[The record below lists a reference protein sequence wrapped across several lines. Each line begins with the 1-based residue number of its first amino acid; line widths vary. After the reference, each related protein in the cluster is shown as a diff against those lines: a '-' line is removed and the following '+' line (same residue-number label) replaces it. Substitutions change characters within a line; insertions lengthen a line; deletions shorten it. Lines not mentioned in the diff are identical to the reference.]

1 MFQPKIYKVDV
12 FRRMKDLCTMN
23 SLVSLLEK
31 ASYAYH
37 NGLDP
42 VMTDDAYDAAV
53 EQLRVLDPKHPFL
66 TKVGAPIAGEE
77 VLLPIPLPSLNKIK
91 DSAAIMKWSAK
102 FPAATYHVS
111 AKLDGCSALWLPS
124 KKLYT
129 RGDGLKGRDISA
141 FAPYFQGL
149 VPTTEPVR
157 GELIMYADS
166 KAIPPGKMARNIVAG
181 ALNRKEADPALFAE
195 IRFVAYELIGS
206 AKPEDGY
213 KQMRAAGFEVARA
226 SVIDD
231 LTAEH
236 LSQLFTNAESKSP
249 YQMDGIVIA
258 PNVARSTNA
267 KVKNVKTKNVK
278 NPEDRVAW
286 KTRLNASSARTT
298 VREVEWNVSHL
309 GYLIP
314 RVLFDTVTISG
325 ANISAA
331 TGLHGRWIFEN
342 GVGPGAEI
350 EVRRAGDVIPQIVA
364 VLKPVE
370 PSMPTRYTWNTEGG
384 VHVKPVGD
392 DSAKESACIQLT
404 HALSE
409 LGAENVGPGVV
420 AKLYAAGYTDLKK
433 IYAASVADLATI
445 DGYKEKGAER
455 IYVGLRAK
463 QSSWT
468 ELNFIVASSM
478 MPRGVGHQKL
488 KPLLEIN
495 PTPSTWTTSM
505 SAPGLSEKTIEAIVA
520 AIPAYL
526 SWKSAMGLKVSKSE
540 KTNNPENQI
549 KGVIV
554 FTGVRDKELEA
565 ALIAKGYTIADSI
578 TKKTTHL
585 IYGDTTAKYTKAK
598 ELGLSLLTLEQAKAE
613 L

>member
-1 MFQPKIYKVDV
+1 MCHPQNRV
-12 FRRMKDLCTMN
+12 RTMN
-23 SLVSLLEK
+23 ALVSLLEK

-91 DSAAIMKWSAK
+91 DSAAITKWSAK

-111 AKLDGCSALWLPS
+111 AKLDGCSALWMPS

-206 AKPEDGY
+206 AKPEDAF
-213 KQMRAAGFEVARA
+213 KQMRAAGFEIARA
-226 SVIDD
+226 SVIEE
-231 LTAEH
+231 LTAER

-258 PNVARSTNA
+258 PNVARSNNTT
-267 KVKNVKTKNVK
+267 VKNKNVK
-278 NPEDRVAW
+278 NNKNPDDRVAW
-286 KTRLNASSARTT
+286 KTRLHASSARTT

-331 TGLHGRWIFEN
+331 TGLHGRWIFDN

-370 PSMPTRYTWNTEGG
+370 PSMPTRYVWNTEGG

-404 HALSE
+404 HALGE
-409 LGAENVGPGVV
+409 LGAENVGPGVI

-433 IYAASVADLATI
+433 IYAASVADLASI

-455 IYVGLRAK
+455 IYAGLRAK
-463 QSSWT
+463 QATWT
-468 ELNFIVASSM
+468 ELNFMVASSM
-478 MPRGVGHQKL
+478 MPRCVGHRKL
-488 KPLLEIN
+488 QPLLDIN
-495 PTPSTWTTSM
+495 PTPSTWTTSEFM
-505 SAPGLSEKTIEAIVA
+505 SVPGLSEKTIDAIVA

-526 SWKSAMGLKVSKSE
+526 AWKSAMGLKASNPVKTTNNQE
-540 KTNNPENQI
+540 KTNNQENQV

-565 ALIAKGYTIADSI
+565 ALIAKGYTIADSV

-585 IYGDTTAKYTKAK
+585 IYGDTTTKYTKAK
-598 ELGLSLLTLEQAKAE
+598 ELGLPLLTLEQAKAQ

>member
-1 MFQPKIYKVDV
+1 
-12 FRRMKDLCTMN
+12 
-23 SLVSLLEK
+23 
-31 ASYAYH
+31 
-37 NGLDP
+37 
-42 VMTDDAYDAAV
+42 
-53 EQLRVLDPKHPFL
+53 
-66 TKVGAPIAGEE
+66 
-77 VLLPIPLPSLNKIK
+77 
-91 DSAAIMKWSAK
+91 
-102 FPAATYHVS
+102 
-111 AKLDGCSALWLPS
+111 
-124 KKLYT
+124 
-129 RGDGLKGRDISA
+129 
-141 FAPYFQGL
+141 
-149 VPTTEPVR
+149 
-157 GELIMYADS
+157 
-166 KAIPPGKMARNIVAG
+166 
-181 ALNRKEADPALFAE
+181 
-195 IRFVAYELIGS
+195 
-206 AKPEDGY
+206 
-213 KQMRAAGFEVARA
+213 MRAAGFEIARA
-226 SVIDD
+226 SIIDD

-258 PNVARSTNA
+258 PNVARSNKT
-267 KVKNVKTKNVK
+267 KNNKNVK

-286 KTRLNASSARTT
+286 KTRLNASSARTI

-364 VLKPVE
+364 VLKRVE
-370 PSMPTRYTWNTEGG
+370 PSMPTRYTWVTDS

-392 DSAKESACIQLT
+392 DSATESACIQLT

-455 IYVGLRAK
+455 IYTGLRAK
-463 QSSWT
+463 QASWT
-468 ELNFIVASSM
+468 ELNFLVASSI
-478 MPRGVGHQKL
+478 MPRGVGHRKL
-488 KPLLEIN
+488 QPLLDIN
-495 PTPSTWTTSM
+495 PTPSTWNTSM
-505 SAPGLSEKTIEAIVA
+505 SGPGLSEKTIAAIVA

-526 SWKSAMGLKVSKSE
+526 AWKSAMGLHVKAKSKSKSKSDKSE
-540 KTNNPENQI
+540 KPETPE

-565 ALIAKGYTIADSI
+565 SLIAKGYTIADTV

-585 IYGDTTAKYTKAK
+585 IYGDTTTKYTKAK
-598 ELGLSLLTLEQAKAE
+598 EMGLPLLTLEQAKTE

>member
-1 MFQPKIYKVDV
+1 MESSI
-12 FRRMKDLCTMN
+12 TMN
-23 SLVSLLEK
+23 SLVSVLEK
-31 ASYAYH
+31 AAYAYH

-53 EQLRVLDPKHPFL
+53 EKLRAMDPNHPFL

-77 VLLPIPLPSLNKIK
+77 VVLPIPLPSLNKIK
-91 DSAAIMKWSAK
+91 DSAALAKWSAK
-102 FPAATYHVS
+102 FPATYHVS

-157 GELIMYADS
+157 GELIMRADS

-195 IRFVAYELIGS
+195 IRFVAYELIGQ
-206 AKPEDGY
+206 AKPEDAY
-213 KQMRAAGFEVARA
+213 KQMRAAGFEIARA
-226 SVIDD
+226 SIIPAEE
-231 LTAEH
+231 LTAER

-258 PNVARSTNA
+258 PNVARATKA
-267 KVKNVKTKNVK
+267 KAAKVK

-286 KTRLNASSARTT
+286 KTRLNATSARTT
-298 VREVEWNVSHL
+298 VREVEWNVSHQ

-350 EVRRAGDVIPQIVA
+350 EIRRAGDVIPQIVA
-364 VLKPVE
+364 VLTRVE
-370 PSMPTRYTWNTEGG
+370 PSMPPRYAWVTEGG
-384 VHVKPVGD
+384 IHVKPVGD
-392 DSAKESACIQLT
+392 DSADRFHEIQLT
-404 HALSE
+404 HALGE
-409 LGAENVGPGVV
+409 LGAENVGPGIV

-433 IYAASVADLATI
+433 IYAASVADLAAI
-445 DGYKEKGAER
+445 DGCKEKGAER
-455 IYVGLRAK
+455 IYAGLRAK
-463 QSSWT
+463 QATWT
-468 ELNFIVASSM
+468 ELNFLVASCT

-488 KPLLEIN
+488 SPLLELN
-495 PTPSTWTTSM
+495 PVPSTWVS
-505 SAPGLSEKTIEAIVA
+505 SAFKAERPVGLSEKTIDAIVE

-526 SWKSAMGLKVSKSE
+526 TWKKEQGLVATSAPVKKKS
-540 KTNNPENQI
+540 NLH
-549 KGVIV
+549 VVV
-554 FTGVRDKELEA
+554 FTGVRDKELEEKLTA
-565 ALIAKGYTIADSI
+565 NGHIVSNTV

-585 IYGDTTAKYTKAK
+585 VHADGPVPTSTKLIKAK
-598 ELGLSLLTLEQAKAE
+598 EMGIAVLSLTQAKTE
-613 L
+613 LWQ